1 MGKYFFIGWALAFLF
16 WAYSLAWLFDAVNYY
31 GAGNL
36 LSAFITILLVA
47 YLSIY
52 FGIFFFAI
60 KFFQKSKYRY
70 LILPS
75 VFFLLEW
82 MKSWIISG
90 FPWLNLGAINEF
102 LWGAL
107 PIIGAS
113 GTSFLIIL
121 VITLFFEKNHIFI
134 ARTAASILVALM
146 IFGPGHYQKGGQE
159 QLEISV
165 IQPLNTDLKEIIQMT
180 NTAKSDLVVWPEA
193 VTLYNDKI
201 IDLIEGKNVIG
212 GFFREEKDSFYTSA
226 INLRTNHLHDK
237 RNLVPFG
244 EFQPFGEL
252 LTAFNDFFNIPNSN
266 LKRGDRLQDKAEWS
280 ALICWELVFNNT
292 FTERVRGTDYII
304 HMSNDKWYGDKM
316 PEQHLKHARMR
327 AVESNK
333 WVVSA
338 TIDGISQIISP
349 RAEESSQRL
358 ERGTKGSITQKIT
371 LNSTDTTYLIY
382 GDMPMLIVSL
392 LFFGLGIFQ
401 RRYEN

>member
-1 MGKYFFIGWALAFLF
+1 LGKYFFIGWALAFLF

-165 IQPLNTDLKEIIQMT
+165 IQPLNTDLKEII
-180 NTAKSDLVVWPEA
+180 
-193 VTLYNDKI
+193 
-201 IDLIEGKNVIG
+201 
-212 GFFREEKDSFYTSA
+212 
-226 INLRTNHLHDK
+226 
-237 RNLVPFG
+237 
-244 EFQPFGEL
+244 
-252 LTAFNDFFNIPNSN
+252 
-266 LKRGDRLQDKAEWS
+266 
-280 ALICWELVFNNT
+280 
-292 FTERVRGTDYII
+292 
-304 HMSNDKWYGDKM
+304 
-316 PEQHLKHARMR
+316 
-327 AVESNK
+327 
-333 WVVSA
+333 
-338 TIDGISQIISP
+338 
-349 RAEESSQRL
+349 
-358 ERGTKGSITQKIT
+358 
-371 LNSTDTTYLIY
+371 
-382 GDMPMLIVSL
+382 
-392 LFFGLGIFQ
+392 
-401 RRYEN
+401 